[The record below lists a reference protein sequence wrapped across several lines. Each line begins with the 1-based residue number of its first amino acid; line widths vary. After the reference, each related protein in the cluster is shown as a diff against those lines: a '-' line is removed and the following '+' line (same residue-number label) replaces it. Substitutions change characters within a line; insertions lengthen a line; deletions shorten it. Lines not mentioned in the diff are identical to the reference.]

1 MKVPLGQEAGREKLK
16 RLHRPL
22 QYPES
27 QDRRGGGGCRHISPA
42 SSTEIDSALLRIL
55 DFCFPLRAAITY
67 KARKMTSRFII
78 NKVILCH

>member
-27 QDRRGGGGCRHISPA
+27 QDRRGGLQTHLSA